1 MIAVIMNSQLP
12 CRRYRLACVLGSSLL
27 GLLLITSCDSNPQ
40 ASQRQNDEKD
50 INCDKIQKGIDQ
62 NTYTLTVCASRQ
74 NLANSASMVETL
86 KELHAVIKDYYKD
99 DDGARILDQSQS
111 SWQTWKSNEAKLCV
125 RSLGYWPDGSGYEFQ
140 LNNCA
145 ANLTGQRTN
154 ELKRYLK
161 EFKSR

>member
-1 MIAVIMNSQLP
+1 MISAIMNSQLP

-27 GLLLITSCDSNPQ
+27 GLLLITSCDANDQ
-40 ASQRQNDEKD
+40 ASQRQNVEKNID
-50 INCDKIQKGIDQ
+50 CDKVQKGIDQ

-74 NLANSASMVETL
+74 NLANRASMAETL
-86 KELHAVIKDYYKD
+86 KELHAVLKDYYKD
-99 DDGARILDQSQS
+99 DDGVKILEQSQS
-111 SWQTWKSNEAKLCV
+111 SWQIWKSNEAKLCV
-125 RSLGYWPDGSGYEFQ
+125 RSLGYGPDGSGYEFQ

-145 ANLTGQRTN
+145 ANLTDQRTN